1 LRTSP
6 PKKVGGSEAVRLLRE
21 LAPAV
26 DQRAVHDVGAKVRA
40 LKKLKLH
47 GKIMIADDERAIVGS
62 INLSPGSFDDRRELA
77 IETSSDHVVRDWWK
91 R

>member
-1 LRTSP
+1 
-6 PKKVGGSEAVRLLRE
+6 LLRE

-47 GKIMIADDERAIVGS
+47 GKIMIA
-62 INLSPGSFDDRRELA
+62 
-77 IETSSDHVVRDWWK
+77 ETSAPLSDRSISVRGVSTTAASLPLK
-91 R
+91 RRQTTS